1 MDFAL
6 AHSAAEVIESLALQ
20 PHSEGGFFRET
31 FRAARETQ
39 TPRGPR
45 ALATGI
51 LFLLPAGTSSRF
63 HRLRSEELWVHQAG
77 APVELIML
85 AADAGGSS
93 SKAVQL
99 AIPGSGPWAPEGCRP
114 QTVVPADVWQAARV
128 APARPGTD
136 WGLVACIVVPG
147 FDYADF
153 ELADPDALQ
162 RAFPAQAEL
171 IREFA

>member
-1 MDFAL
+1 MDLRPAQ
-6 AHSAAEVIESLALQ
+6 SAVEVIERLSLQ
-20 PHSEGGFFRET
+20 PHPEGGFFRET
-31 FRAARETQ
+31 FRAARQTQ

-51 LFLLPAGTSSRF
+51 LFLLTAGSGSRF
-63 HRLRSEELWVHQAG
+63 HRLPSEELWVHQGG

-85 AADAGGSS
+85 PADDSGPSTE
-93 SKAVQL
+93 AVQL
-99 AIPGSGPWAPEGCRP
+99 AIPGGAPWAPEGCRP
-114 QTVVPADVWQAARV
+114 QTVVLAGVWQAARV

-171 IREFA
+171 IRELT